1 MMMPPASINVVHCV
15 VCDDIRLEVGN
26 KETIVGVYSAGMT
39 VPTLPW
45 VVSTCLWM
53 TVIWSGEGSLNVE
66 VRIVNPRQTQAGETS
81 GSANA
86 IWQGQETTLT
96 FRGLIFTID
105 MEGIYNIQWRTAGGA
120 WETIRQFPVM
130 PQFEL

>member
-15 VCDDIRLEVGN
+15 VCDDVRLEVGH

-39 VPTLPW
+39 VPMLPW
-45 VVSTCLWM
+45 MVNTCLWM
-53 TVIWSGEGSLNVE
+53 TVIWSGEGSMNLE

-86 IWQGQETTLT
+86 MWQGQESTLT
-96 FRGLIFTID
+96 FRGLFFTID
-105 MEGIYNIQWRTAGGA
+105 MEGIYSIQWRMAGGA
-120 WETIRQFPVM
+120 WQTVRQFPV
-130 PQFEL
+130 FLIRA